1 MARLRDGTALDLPAL
16 ANFVLVASHGGL
28 GKASRATGR
37 PKATLSRHLR
47 ELEEGLGVRL
57 IERGPH
63 ALRLTED
70 GEALHRRA

>member
-1 MARLRDGTALDLPAL
+1 MDLPAL
-16 ANFVLVASHGGL
+16 ADFVLVASHGGV
-28 GKASRATGR
+28 GKAARATGR

-47 ELEEGLGVRL
+47 ELEESLGVRL

-70 GEALHRRA
+70 GAALHLRAKALLGEIE